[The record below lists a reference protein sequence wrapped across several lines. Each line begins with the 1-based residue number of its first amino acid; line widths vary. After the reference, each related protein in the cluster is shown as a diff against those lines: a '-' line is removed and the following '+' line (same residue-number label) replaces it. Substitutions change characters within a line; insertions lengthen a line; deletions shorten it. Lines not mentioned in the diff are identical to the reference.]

1 MKNRK
6 SNIKWLNKVKQ
17 NNNLE
22 TKPTSRSGYSNIPSW
37 VFEPNAPIPQG
48 FNREEAIDDFVELYP
63 KCKFLKNT
71 YKIEKKIRAE
81 QNEPPQFDPI
91 KKRAEQVAYQKFI
104 KDLMDEA
111 TGEEFKIYNAEFDR
125 IQEKID
131 GIDRIN
137 AKVEA
142 MKLGIKINWL
152 K

>member
-1 MKNRK
+1 MRNRNTD
-6 SNIKWLNKVKQ
+6 SKWLQKV
-17 NNNLE
+17 NL
-22 TKPTSRSGYSNIPSW
+22 T
-37 VFEPNAPIPQG
+37 
-48 FNREEAIDDFVELYP
+48 D
-63 KCKFLKNT
+63 
-71 YKIEKKIRAE
+71 KKTEVE